1 MFGKSL
7 KITAVKAADGNS
19 YTATVEERTA
29 FQGVGDFITS
39 LVDDEVAV
47 SGLGRTIGVAGLAY
61 LSAVGTNRVLTGSW
75 NVNPMQIGR
84 G

>member
-7 KITAVKAADGNS
+7 KFTAVKAADNT
-19 YTATVEERTA
+19 YTATVEERTTL
-29 FQGVGDFITS
+29 QGLGDFATS
-39 LVDDEVAV
+39 LVDDNVAV
-47 SGLGRTIGVAGLAY
+47 SGLGRTVGVAGLAY

-75 NVNPMQIGR
+75 NVNPLRIGR